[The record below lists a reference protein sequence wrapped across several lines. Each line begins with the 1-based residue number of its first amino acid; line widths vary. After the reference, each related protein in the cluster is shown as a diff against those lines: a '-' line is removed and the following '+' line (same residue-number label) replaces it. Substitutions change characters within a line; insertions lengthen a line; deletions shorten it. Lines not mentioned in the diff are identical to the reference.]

1 MLTLIDKVRRYI
13 LEQRLIV
20 PGDRVSVAVSGGAD
34 SVALL
39 RALLELQAELGVV
52 LTVAHFNHRIRGDDA
67 DADEKFVQNL
77 ALRFKLE
84 FYSGSADVPAFAQQ
98 RGMSLETAARELRH
112 AWFAALV
119 KEDKTGK
126 VATAHT
132 QDDQAETVLMRFLR
146 GSGTRGLAG
155 ISPWQKQK
163 ALVRP
168 LLAVTRKEVEA
179 YLNQLRQPWREDSSN
194 RDLRF
199 ARNRVRH
206 QLLPLLVQDYN
217 PAIAQTLADLAEVAR
232 GEEEFWQQELAGMMA
247 RLVRSGKPS
256 RSGRSNREQTTLA
269 LDVTAL
275 QALPLAIQ
283 RRLLRAM
290 GDRFEVAF
298 EFKHVQELLLL
309 AKEGKASKT
318 LPLPGGLE
326 ARRSHRELQL
336 SFSAISSRPID
347 YSYPLPVPGE
357 VEVTELGTTIRARLV
372 MLEGEATPQNARQR
386 RMLPPHHPQ
395 KSRARQRP
403 GFGDAGAELSRYNST
418 LLNRS
423 LLAPELTIRNWRA
436 GDRFFPAHSRF
447 PKKVKEL
454 LQPGRLGREVS
465 PAQRRVWPVVE
476 SAGQIVWVRGFP
488 APEALAAR
496 VGEAVL
502 IEELTLR

>member
-1 MLTLIDKVRRYI
+1 MLTLIDKVHRYI

-20 PGDRVSVAVSGGAD
+20 PGDCVSVAVSGGAD

-39 RALLELQAELGVV
+39 RALLELRAELGVV
-52 LTVAHFNHRIRGDDA
+52 LSVAHFNHRIRGA
-67 DADEKFVQNL
+67 EADEDERFVQKL
-77 ALRFKLE
+77 AQQFELE
-84 FYSGSADVPAFAQQ
+84 FYSGSADVPAVARE

-112 AWFAALV
+112 AWFATLV
-119 KEDKTGK
+119 KGDKGRK
-126 VATAHT
+126 IATAHT
-132 QDDQAETVLMRFLR
+132 EDDQAETVLMRLLR

-179 YLNQLRQPWREDSSN
+179 YLKQLRQPWREDSSN
-194 RDLRF
+194 QDLRH

-206 QLLPLLVQDYN
+206 QLLPLLQQDYN
-217 PAIAQTLADLAEVAR
+217 PAIRQTLADLAEVAR

-256 RSGRSNREQTTLA
+256 RSGRSNRQQATLA
-269 LDVTAL
+269 LDITAL
-275 QALPLAIQ
+275 QALPLAAQ

-290 GDRFEVAF
+290 GDRFGVAL
-298 EFKHVQELLLL
+298 EFKHVQELLLF
-309 AKEGKASKT
+309 AREGRTSRA
-318 LPLPGGLE
+318 LPLPSGLE

-336 SFSAISSRPID
+336 SFSAATSKLTD
-347 YSYPLPVPGE
+347 YSYLLPVPGQ
-357 VEVTELGTTIRARLV
+357 VEVTELGTTIRAQLV
-372 MLEGEATPQNARQR
+372 ILESE
-386 RMLPPHHPQ
+386 
-395 KSRARQRP
+395 
-403 GFGDAGAELSRYNST
+403 AELSRYNS
-418 LLNRS
+418 S
-423 LLAPELTIRNWRA
+423 LLKRSSLASELTIRNWRA

-454 LQPGRLGREVS
+454 LQPGRLGQEVS
-465 PAQRRVWPVVE
+465 QAQRKIWPVIE
-476 SAGQIVWVRGFP
+476 SAGQIVWVRGLP
-488 APEALAAR
+488 APEAFAAR